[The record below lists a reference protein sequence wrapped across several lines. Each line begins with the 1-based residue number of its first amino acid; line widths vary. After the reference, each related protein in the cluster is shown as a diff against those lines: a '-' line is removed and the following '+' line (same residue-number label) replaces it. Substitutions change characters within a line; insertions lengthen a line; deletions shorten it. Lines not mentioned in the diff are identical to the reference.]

1 MKILIAEDEPVE
13 RRLLE
18 GLLPGWGFE
27 VISVGDG
34 TEALRQLLADTSIKL
49 GLIDWLMPG
58 LSGVEVCRRAR
69 VERPHDQPLHLLLL
83 TIKKGTS
90 NIVEGLEAGADDYVT
105 KPFSHDELKARL
117 KVGERL
123 ITLQSDL
130 ADRVKELEATLAQL
144 HTIEGLLP
152 ICMYCKKIRDDQDY
166 WHQIEKYIAAHS
178 KTRFTH
184 SICPACYERI
194 VADYR

>member
-1 MKILIAEDEPVE
+1 M
-13 RRLLE
+13 
-18 GLLPGWGFE
+18 
-27 VISVGDG
+27 
-34 TEALRQLLADTSIKL
+34 
-49 GLIDWLMPG
+49 MPG
-58 LSGVEVCRRAR
+58 LSGVEVCSRAR
-69 VERPHDQPLHLLLL
+69 AERPHDQPLHLLLL

-90 NIVEGLEAGADDYVT
+90 NIVEGLKAGADDYVT

-123 ITLQSDL
+123 ISLQAEL

-152 ICMYCKKIRDDQDY
+152 ICMYCKKIRDDKDY
-166 WHQIEKYIAAHS
+166 WHQIEGYIAAHS

-184 SICPACYERI
+184 SICPTCYDRV